1 MKFKASKK
9 IKLNFFLITVVLFV
23 PRFSFAD
30 VDKPNNFADIH
41 EPEYI
46 TEYFKNNGVIYYR
59 NGSAFALSYSLKDM
73 LNPKSIAWSRI
84 PENVIDY
91 LKEPKPGCFHCD
103 LAVLAERK
111 WNLNGLVNA
120 DNLYGVASPEHENDD
135 YNRPYAKHFPK
146 IFEEKQNY
154 PSGSSLGYM
163 NILYQTFLY
172 NHYDRTAN
180 RSRPEKGVI
189 DGKVYDVNV
198 LAIDNYRFKFPGE
211 TRGLTLTVKN
221 QSEVRGATLQ
231 LLKMVLQDSLWEPR
245 FDSDVHHLETQNA
258 NIRFNSTNTRLT
270 VHENYQGDG
279 SRFFIKFNPK
289 EATQPV
295 LTFDKDVTGTSNI
308 IFETPIEDLKSLDGH
323 QIIKVNGTAD
333 KRAFRLSGKHQKG
346 IYTLSLQQRPE
357 GFFTKVQER
366 DDIAIYAQQAQAA
379 NTLFNLRLNDKN
391 SDIFDRTLP
400 RKGLW
405 LRLISGHLSQDVQG
419 KTAPVEG
426 NRKGIQLGGDVF
438 SLQNQDYQLSFGLMG
453 GQAEQRSTFR
463 NPDTDNL
470 TTGNMKG
477 FGAGIYATWHQLQDK
492 QTGAYVDSWMQY
504 QRFRHRINTEDGTE
518 RFTSKGITASI
529 EAGYN
534 ALLAEHL
541 TGKGTQIRFYLQPQA
556 QLTYLGVNGG
566 LTDSGNSKVNLLGS
580 RQLQTRVGAQ
590 AKAQFTFTNGVI
602 FQPFVAV
609 NSIYQQKPFGVE
621 IDGER
626 RVIDNKNTLE
636 SQLGVA
642 VKIKSHLTL
651 QATFNRQ
658 TGKHHHAKQG
668 ALNLQWTF

>member
-1 MKFKASKK
+1 MKFEASKSL
-9 IKLNFFLITVVLFV
+9 IFFLITFSLFI
-23 PRFSFAD
+23 PRFSFAHPEFFE
-30 VDKPNNFADIH
+30 KYWNERGIQYQGSGIH
-41 EPEYI
+41 AA
-46 TEYFKNNGVIYYR
+46 V
-59 NGSAFALSYSLKDM
+59 LYSLEDM
-73 LNPKSIAWSRI
+73 LNPNSVAWRRI
-84 PENVIDY
+84 PKQVIDY
-91 LKEPKPGCFHCD
+91 ANSDDCNDNPKDGCKLFGSNTY
-103 LAVLAERK
+103 ERK
-111 WNLNGLVNA
+111 WNFTDLEENRYGAEKEGDNEYDFNA
-120 DNLYGVASPEHENDD
+120 
-135 YNRPYAKHFPK
+135 PYAKHF
-146 IFEEKQNY
+146 
-154 PSGSSLGYM
+154 M
-163 NILYQTFLY
+163 NSFRENAPCDRGCLPVLYQSYLY
-172 NHYDRTAN
+172 DADEAGKT
-180 RSRPEKGVI
+180 SRPLNALI
-189 DGKVYDVNV
+189 NNRVYDFNV

-245 FDSDVHHLETQNA
+245 FDSDVYNLETQNA

-379 NTLFNLRLNDKN
+379 NTLFNLRLNDKY

-463 NPDTDNL
+463 NSDTGNL

-504 QRFRHRINTEDGTE
+504 QRFRHNVNSEDGVE

-541 TGKGTQIRFYLQPQA
+541 TGNGTQIRFYLQPQA

-580 RQLQTRVGAQ
+580 RQLQSRVGIQ
-590 AKAQFTFTNGVI
+590 AKAQFAFTNGVI

-621 IDGER
+621 MDGER
-626 RVIDNKNTLE
+626 RVINNKAAIE
-636 SQLGVA
+636 SQLGIA

-651 QATFNRQ
+651 QAIFNRQ
-658 TGKHHHAKQG
+658 TSKHHQAKQG